1 MTNLAACK
9 SRINSTVVILALL
22 QYQSS
27 TGYDSIDSK
36 DTVFYFDK
44 GNCNNWKEKEMR
56 RRQAASRY
64 PLIIFLKNRTIII
77 IVFGRKLYYFESKD
91 VASSCD
97 SSRVVMI
104 QCSRRYDKV
113 VASPIPFLHRLK
125 DSDTYV
131 RQANK
136 KAKR

>member
-1 MTNLAACK
+1 
-9 SRINSTVVILALL
+9 
-22 QYQSS
+22 
-27 TGYDSIDSK
+27 
-36 DTVFYFDK
+36 
-44 GNCNNWKEKEMR
+44 MR

-104 QCSRRYDKV
+104 QYSRRYDKV

-125 DSDTYV
+125 ESDTYDV

>member
-1 MTNLAACK
+1 MNNLAACK

-44 GNCNNWKEKEMR
+44 GNCNNKKEKEMR

-77 IVFGRKLYYFESKD
+77 ISYLKENCTILKARMSPR
-91 VASSCD
+91 
-97 SSRVVMI
+97 RVT
-104 QCSRRYDKV
+104 V
-113 VASPIPFLHRLK
+113 VASL
-125 DSDTYV
+125 
-131 RQANK
+131 
-136 KAKR
+136 